1 MFDKNYFLT
10 RLANGEDI
18 DTIGNE
24 LAAMMTEALNE
35 HTARQEALKAA
46 KAEAELAKRDLVV
59 ELLEIVRELAMLEG
73 LEGELLEVTDE
84 DVNAVTDALCGLF
97 QAVKELKNMF
107 GTAAPAKPTRVTPKV
122 EAHMSDDEAIAN
134 FLAMLCP

>member
-18 DTIGNE
+18 DAIGNE
-24 LAAMMTEALNE
+24 LAAVMTEALNE
-35 HTARQEALKAA
+35 HTANQEALKAA

-59 ELLEIVRELAMLEG
+59 ELLDIVRELAMLEG
-73 LEGELLEVTDE
+73 LDGELVEVTDE

-97 QAVKELKNMF
+97 QTVKGLKEMVN
-107 GTAAPAKPTRVTPKV
+107 PVKPVRVTPK
-122 EAHMSDDEAIAN
+122 AKAPMSDDEAIAN
-134 FLAMLCP
+134 FLTMLCS